1 MSTSLAFAQEVVKST
16 IHSGSTRLT
25 NKVRQTVGQP
35 IAPKA
40 QTALV
45 YGFQAPILMKVEVDA
60 AVDVAVYPNPVSE
73 ILFVEAPKPDYSFSI
88 FTPQGKLVSQGI
100 LQEKKQP
107 ILLHH
112 LPVGVFL
119 LRIYN
124 AKGVEK
130 VVAKIIKE
138 YDLTLTTPAPKT
150 TIEN

>member
-1 MSTSLAFAQEVVKST
+1 MKITIIIFLGAISSTLVFSQNVAKSA
-16 IHSGSTRLT
+16 IHSGTKSSTS
-25 NKVRQTVGQP
+25 KVLQTVGQP

-40 QTALV
+40 QIALV
-45 YGFQAPILMKVEVDA
+45 YGFQTPILIKVEVEA

-73 ILFVEAPKPDYSFSI
+73 TLFVEAPKPDYSFSI
-88 FTPQGKLVSQGI
+88 FTFQGKLVSQGV
-100 LQEKKQP
+100 LQEKKQS

-138 YDLTLTTPAPKT
+138 
-150 TIEN
+150 